1 MGNGRE
7 YELKRLSSMIWIVLV
22 LAVLCIAMSCVA
34 LQYREKW
41 QESEDKCSVLECKNR
56 ELSTGQ
62 RITISD
68 NSRMLADNINLQNEL
83 IALQER
89 YKQSEFQCDLLN
101 KELADKNARLLK
113 LLDENNKL
121 RSQLPKRDSK
131 GRFCKK

>member
-1 MGNGRE
+1 
-7 YELKRLSSMIWIVLV
+7 MIWIVLV
-22 LAVLCIAMSCVA
+22 LAVLCIAMFCVA
-34 LQYREKW
+34 LRYRRKW
-41 QESEDKCSVLECKNR
+41 NKSEDKCRALERENR

-68 NSRMLADNINLQNEL
+68 NANMLANNINLQNEL
-83 IALQER
+83 ITLRGKYE
-89 YKQSEFQCDLLN
+89 QSEFQCDLLN
-101 KELADKNARLLK
+101 KEIADKNDRLLK

>member
-1 MGNGRE
+1 
-7 YELKRLSSMIWIVLV
+7 MIWIVLV

-34 LQYREKW
+34 LWYREKW
-41 QESEDKCSVLECKNR
+41 NESEDKCRALERENR

-68 NSRMLADNINLQNEL
+68 NANMLANNINLQNEL
-83 IALQER
+83 IALRGKYE
-89 YKQSEFQCDLLN
+89 QSEFQCDILR
-101 KELADKNARLLK
+101 KESDDKSKRIVS

-121 RSQLPKRDSK
+121 RSQLPNRDSK

>member
-1 MGNGRE
+1 
-7 YELKRLSSMIWIVLV
+7 MIWIVLV
-22 LAVLCIAMSCVA
+22 LGVLFVAMSCVA
-34 LQYREKW
+34 LRYWRKW
-41 QESEDKCSVLECKNR
+41 DKSEDKCRALERENR

-68 NSRMLADNINLQNEL
+68 NANMLANNINLQNEL
-83 IALQER
+83 IALRGKYE
-89 YKQSEFQCDLLN
+89 QSEFQCDLLN
-101 KELADKNARLLK
+101 KEIADKNARLLK